1 MHSQWWYTKKPS
13 VNYNKRFKRLDT
25 QLNDSTYENSR
36 KVHKV
41 VMPTNK
47 KTLIKN
53 FGDKCNKQTN
63 VPFLPAYSVGKG
75 QSVVIPF
82 NF

>member
-1 MHSQWWYTKKPS
+1 MMIHKKPS

-53 FGDKCNKQTN
+53 FGDKCNKQPV
-63 VPFLPAYSVGKG
+63 VPFLPGYKDTTMDDSAIGKM
-75 QSVVIPF
+75 
-82 NF
+82 